1 MAVGGKLKGALARD
15 PNMQRLSPGVY
26 RNSQGQLVNSAGRT
40 MRRATPRPQQQQAE
54 RQDNSWAYQPYVP
67 QQGQDGNQF
76 GQAVGELMGQYPGG
90 RPSPFEIRNP
100 MTGEMVNLP
109 NPMPIDPEFN
119 MTPGSIVNY
128 PGQLNGRNPA
138 EIAGAVAGQAA
149 GMPGNPVTIGGQ
161 VGNSAIRLPQM
172 SQMPQMPQPS
182 ANNGGR
188 YRLSPGVYGTREQAM
203 RQYQDAMQQAVGQS
217 APQAMPMQRRR

>member
-26 RNSQGQLVNSAGRT
+26 RNSQGQLINSAGRV
-40 MRRATPRPQQQQAE
+40 MRRPAPQPQQQQPE
-54 RQDNSWAYQPYVP
+54 QQDNSWAYQPYVP
-67 QQGQDGNQF
+67 QQSQDVGQQ
-76 GQAVGELMGQYPGG
+76 VGQYPGG
-90 RPSPFEIRNP
+90 RPSPFEIGNQ
-100 MTGEMVNLP
+100 MAGQMQNLP
-109 NPMPIDPEFN
+109 NPMPLDPGFNID
-119 MTPGSIVNY
+119 PGSIVNY
-128 PGQLNGRNPA
+128 PGQLNGRNPG

-188 YRLSPGVYGTREQAM
+188 YRLSPGVYGTKEQAM
-203 RQYQDAMQQAVGQS
+203 RQYQDAMAQAVGK
-217 APQAMPMQRRR
+217 AVPDAMPMQRRR

>member
-40 MRRATPRPQQQQAE
+40 MRRATPRPQQQAE

-109 NPMPIDPEFN
+109 NPMPIDPNFN
-119 MTPGSIVNY
+119 IDPGSIVNY
-128 PGQLNGRNPA
+128 PAQLNGRSPA
-138 EIAGAVAGQAA
+138 EIVGAVADQAA
-149 GMPGNPVTIGGQ
+149 GMQP
-161 VGNSAIRLPQM
+161 NSAIRLPQM

-188 YRLSPGVYGTREQAM
+188 YRLSPGVYGTKEQAM